1 MPKEFSR
8 TGRVADVL
16 QRELAQIIQKEMRDP
31 RVGMITISEV
41 RVTKDLAQA
50 KVFVSILDDNEDK
63 VKQVMKALNDAAGFL
78 RSQLAGKLTLRTT
91 PKLFFTYDDSLI
103 RGNRLHKLIDE
114 AVAKDKPNDDEH

>member
-50 KVFVSILDDNEDK
+50 KVFVSILDDEEEK
-63 VKQVMKALNDAAGFL
+63 VKQVMKALNDASGFL
-78 RSQLAGKLTLRTT
+78 RTQLAGRVTLRTT

-103 RGNRLHKLIDE
+103 RGNRLQKLIDE
-114 AVAKDKPNDDEH
+114 AVAQDKPNDDEQ